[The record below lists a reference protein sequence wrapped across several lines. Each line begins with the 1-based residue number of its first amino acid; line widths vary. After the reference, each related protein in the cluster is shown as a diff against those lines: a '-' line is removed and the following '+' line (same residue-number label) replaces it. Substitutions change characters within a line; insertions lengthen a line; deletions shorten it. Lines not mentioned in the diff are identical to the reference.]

1 MELNHPEIQK
11 YLGILIKRKY
21 LFIFLSLSV
30 MSVIVWGSYFIPK
43 KYKAESMVFVEQS
56 IIRDLVQD
64 IAINPSIDQRI
75 RVLRYAMLS
84 RTNIL
89 NVLRDLDLDSTVSEG
104 KKMEALIAAF
114 RKRTQIDIKGND
126 LFIISILD
134 PNPRLARD
142 YINTLVRKYVE
153 EVVSAKREDSYGA
166 NRFINEQVRYFKERL
181 EEIETAII
189 KFRQEQGIYV
199 ALDERSVIEEI
210 KQYQVELNE
219 MKVKE
224 GELSSVLGI
233 LKNQLNMLEPYTIA
247 TYTHTRSVA
256 TESAVEM
263 YERRIA
269 QYLTRY
275 TENHPDVV
283 KLKAE
288 FEAVKK
294 GTVEEEEIVGVT
306 DRIEPET
313 SAVNPVYQSVEK
325 NIFETEAEIEA
336 LESRSAQFTVAIRKK
351 EGELKYIPESK
362 KSLASLQHERDSQ
375 KALYNR
381 LLERQGQAW
390 VSKKMEIE
398 DKSSTFKIVD
408 PAVLPTTHATPDMK
422 KMILVGIFLGFFGG
436 LGGVFL
442 REQFDTSVK
451 DKSALAALGLPVLG
465 VIPKV
470 FNAEE
475 LKKVKRTER
484 LAYTFAGL
492 YFCLIGS
499 ALLFEIMGLPYIST
513 FFQGLPVDRLGD
525 AVSSA
530 KEMMGR

>member
-1 MELNHPEIQK
+1 MELNHPEIQR

-21 LFIFLSLSV
+21 LFIFVSLSV

-56 IIRDLVQD
+56 IIKELVED

-89 NVLRDLDLDSTVSEG
+89 NVIRDLDLDTTVSEG
-104 KKMEALIAAF
+104 KEMEALIEAF
-114 RKRTQIDIKGND
+114 RKKTRIDIKGND

-134 PNPRLARD
+134 PHPRLARD

-153 EVVSAKREDSYGA
+153 EVVEAKREDSYGA
-166 NRFINEQVRYFKERL
+166 NRFINEQVEYFKQKL
-181 EEIETAII
+181 EEIDDAII
-189 KFRQEQGIYV
+189 KFRQQQGIYI
-199 ALDERSVIEEI
+199 ALDEKSVIQDI
-210 KQYQVELNE
+210 QQYQEELHE
-219 MKVKE
+219 LKVKKN
-224 GELSSVLGI
+224 ELSSVQGI
-233 LKNQLNMLEPYTIA
+233 LRNQLNMMEPYTVA
-247 TYTHTRSVA
+247 TYTHNRSVA
-256 TESAVEM
+256 VESAVDM
-263 YERRIA
+263 YEKRIA
-269 QYLTRY
+269 QHLTRY

-283 KLKAE
+283 KLRAE
-288 FEAVKK
+288 LEAVKK
-294 GTVEEEEIVGVT
+294 GTVKEEEMVGGT
-306 DRIEPET
+306 DEIEPET

-325 NIFETEAEIEA
+325 KIFETEAEIEA
-336 LESRSAQFTVAIRKK
+336 LKSRSAQFTAAIRNK

-362 KSLASLQHERDSQ
+362 KALAILQHERDSQ

-398 DKSSTFKIVD
+398 DKSATFKIVD
-408 PAVLPTTHATPDMK
+408 PAVLPQTHATPDMK
-422 KMILVGIFLGFFGG
+422 KMVLIGIFLGFFGG

-442 REQFDTSVK
+442 REQFDTSIK
-451 DKSALAALGLPVLG
+451 DKSALADLGLPVLG

-470 FNAEE
+470 FNVEE
-475 LKKVKRTER
+475 LRKIKRTER

-525 AVSSA
+525 VVSSA